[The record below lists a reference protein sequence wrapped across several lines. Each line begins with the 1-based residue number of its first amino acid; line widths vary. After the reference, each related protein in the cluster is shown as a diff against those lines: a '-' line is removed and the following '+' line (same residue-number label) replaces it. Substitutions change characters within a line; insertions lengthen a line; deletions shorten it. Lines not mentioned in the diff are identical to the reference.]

1 MAGTL
6 TKIGIGAALF
16 AMIFTVFIYTMVQ
29 MGNNYGVTMESTYAT
44 QDYYSLVSNSSDEYE
59 ELTAGTSIDQQTT
72 DTAQYQQKL
81 SSENSK
87 VNFWGVLSSALSDFG
102 KIFPMH
108 PVIAWTIG
116 IIIVLLI
123 GAAFYYALT
132 GRQP

>member
-6 TKIGIGAALF
+6 TKLGIGAAIF
-16 AMIFTVFIYTMVQ
+16 AMIFTVFIYAMVQ
-29 MGNNYGVTMESTYAT
+29 MGNQYGVTMESTYNT
-44 QDYYSLVSNSSDEYE
+44 QDYYGLVSNNTDEYE

-87 VNFWGVLSSALSDFG
+87 VNFWGIFTSAISDFG
-102 KIFPMH
+102 KMFPMH
-108 PVIAWTIG
+108 PVIAWTLG
-116 IIIVLLI
+116 IVMTLII